1 MNVKLNVIFNI
12 VLFILTIISCT
23 NKSSEKNSTKINYL
37 QFQPIYNIKDTNIIN
52 KTDKTID
59 ILYNGINNYLGGK
72 HNLKIHFST
81 ECMICENIQTYK
93 NGFIFGKKLYVTK
106 DSIKYLHD
114 KSIIT
119 DSTKN
124 IKKITMY
131 GIENKTLEIFFS
143 QGKLKFTNQGY
154 SCNDSEYFTVKLFF
168 KKGTITFKKLINAT
182 FFEYDLDK
190 NGINEQYLIGSRNCT
205 QELVLL
211 RINE

>member
-1 MNVKLNVIFNI
+1 MNVKLNDIFKI

-59 ILYNGINNYLGGK
+59 ILYNGINNYLVGK
-72 HNLKIHFST
+72 HNFNIHFPT
-81 ECMICENIQTYK
+81 ECIICENIQTYK

-131 GIENKTLEIFFS
+131 GIENKTLEKNFFTRKIKIHKS
-143 QGKLKFTNQGY
+143 R
-154 SCNDSEYFTVKLFF
+154 LF
-168 KKGTITFKKLINAT
+168 L
-182 FFEYDLDK
+182 
-190 NGINEQYLIGSRNCT
+190 
-205 QELVLL
+205 
-211 RINE
+211 